1 MVTESQI
8 LNCISDDKCREMLFM
23 IKEGKSLSFAGLQL
37 TRKQFYSRL
46 RALIVYGL
54 VSKANG
60 KYRVTS
66 FGKVVFDLHLVL
78 MKTTSEE
85 YWKLKALD
93 ILDSSGIPDSER
105 TKIMDVLVK
114 NKKIR
119 QVIKA

>member
-1 MVTESQI
+1 
-8 LNCISDDKCREMLFM
+8 M

-46 RALIVYGL
+46 HALIVYGL

-114 NKKIR
+114 NKQIR